1 MPDWPSI
8 SQRAAEAGID
18 FDAATVRAVD
28 GGSINAG
35 WRVEG
40 SGDSFFIKTNR
51 ADRLDMFQA
60 EAAGLRELAATQ
72 TVRVPEP
79 LFSGTSGTAD
89 AFLILEFIELGSGRR
104 SAAAALGQQLADL
117 HRNTRPEFGWDRDN
131 TIGSTPQPNTRDED
145 WISFFSQQRLG
156 FQLKLAKTRGSCG
169 HLVDRGQRLIELMH
183 HLFSNYTPAASLLHG
198 DLWGGNWGADGSGNP
213 VIFDPAVYYGDR
225 EADVAMTHL
234 FGGFGH
240 RFYSAYED
248 AWPLADGAEL
258 RFELYNLYH
267 VINHYNLFGN
277 GYLPQ
282 AESIID
288 RLLAEFGT

>member
-8 SQRAAEAGID
+8 SQRAAEAGIV
-18 FDAATVRAVD
+18 FDAATARAVG

-40 SGDSFFIKTNR
+40 PADPFFIKTNR
-51 ADRLDMFQA
+51 ADRLDMFEA

-79 LFSGTSGTAD
+79 LLSGTSATD
-89 AFLILEFIELGSGRR
+89 AFLILEFVELGSGGRR
-104 SAAAALGQQLADL
+104 AAAALGQQLADL

-131 TIGSTPQPNTRDED
+131 TIGSTPQPNMRDND
-145 WISFFSQQRLG
+145 WISFFSQHRLG
-156 FQLKLAKTRGSCG
+156 FQLELAQTSGRCDR
-169 HLVDRGQRLIELMH
+169 LLDRGNRLLEHMH
-183 HLFSNYTPAASLLHG
+183 HLFNSYTPVASLLHG
-198 DLWGGNWGADGSGNP
+198 DLWGGNWGADSSGNP
-213 VIFDPAVYYGDR
+213 IIFDPAVYYGDR
-225 EADVAMTHL
+225 EADVAMTRL

-267 VINHYNLFGN
+267 VINHYNLFGS
-277 GYLPQ
+277 GYLAQ

-288 RLLAEFGT
+288 RLLAELGA